1 MVKVS
6 VKSVNLFARLKWIH
20 YLCGAV
26 RNTQNDCGGRHCICM
41 PVATLSFTP
50 VTHIFA
56 V

>member
-1 MVKVS
+1 MVKLN
-6 VKSVNLFARLKWIH
+6 VKSVNLLARLKWIR

-26 RNTQNDCGGRHCICM
+26 RNTQKDCGGRHYICM

-50 VTHIFA
+50 VTPIFA